1 MMTKNSFKFLAGL
14 LPALV
19 LAGWATPHTHNQPL
33 TAEQIDDIRI
43 TEHRDGDDLLSAGLG
58 LAGLVAGPS
67 AISDPGAPTTRA
79 LPQPAIQ
86 ASLLVIDDHGA
97 SGVFGN
103 VIGIMPQVYG
113 RAIRSLVRQPEAD

>member
-19 LAGWATPHTHNQPL
+19 LAGCATPHTHNQPL

-58 LAGLVAGPS
+58 LVGLVAGPS
-67 AISDPGAPTTRA
+67 AISDPGEPTARE
-79 LPQPAIQ
+79 LRQRAIQ
-86 ASLLVIDDHGA
+86 ARWLGIADLRSEERRVGA
-97 SGVFGN
+97 
-103 VIGIMPQVYG
+103 
-113 RAIRSLVRQPEAD
+113 D